1 MGRSWTVVRPDS
13 PRAAPPSATLVLVV
27 HTRTVAIHYV
37 RAALRACPTPSPVL
51 AAAGISPALL
61 ADDRARVTPAQFTS
75 LIQALWETLDDEFMG
90 FGPRPS
96 KRGTFPT
103 MCLLAV
109 HCPDLESALRRGLA
123 FYSLFDLAPSMSLV
137 DGRFTLD
144 MEGVSD
150 PDHFL
155 TESLL
160 VLWHRFSSWLVGR
173 RIPLLSAS
181 FAYPAPSHRAEYHLI
196 FGCPMEFSAPST
208 CISFDPRFLHMPVV
222 QDEAALRRFL
232 RNSPAELLSRRDH
245 GADTS
250 GHVRRLLGAGVSGLE
265 EVAARLGVSAP
276 TLRRRLTAE
285 GTSFREVREQLLRD
299 QAVASLVRGGESVEE
314 LALRLGFSE
323 ASAFHRAFKRWTGSS
338 PGAYRGGRD

>member
-1 MGRSWTVVRPDS
+1 M
-13 PRAAPPSATLVLVV
+13 

-37 RAALRACPTPSPVL
+37 RAALRACPEPSAVL
-51 AAAGISPALL
+51 AGAGIPASLL
-61 ADDRARVTPAQFTS
+61 ADDRARVTPAQYTKF
-75 LIQALWETLDDEFMG
+75 IQTLWEVLDDEFMG

-96 KRGTFPT
+96 KRGTFAM

-123 FYSLFDLAPSMSLV
+123 FYSLFDQPLRLSLD
-137 DGRFTLD
+137 DGRFSL
-144 MEGVSD
+144 EIPGD

-160 VLWHRFSSWLVGR
+160 VLWHRFSSWLIGR
-173 RIPLLSAS
+173 RIPLRGAE
-181 FAYPAPSHRAEYHLI
+181 FGYPEPAHAAEYHLI
-196 FGCPMEFSAPST
+196 FGCPLTFGAPAT
-208 CISFDPRFLHMPVV
+208 AISFDPKFLRMPVV

-232 RNSPAELLSRRDH
+232 RHSPAELLSRRDH
-245 GADTS
+245 GADTA
-250 GHVRRLLGAGVSGLE
+250 GHVRRLLGRGVTGLE
-265 EVAARLGVSAP
+265 AVAAALGVSAP
-276 TLRRRLTAE
+276 TLRRRLAAE

-338 PGAYRGGRD
+338 PGSYRA

>member
-1 MGRSWTVVRPDS
+1 M
-13 PRAAPPSATLVLVV
+13 

-37 RAALRACPTPSPVL
+37 RAALRECPAPEPVL
-51 AAAGISPALL
+51 AAAGISPSLL
-61 ADDRARVTPAQFTS
+61 DDDRARVTPEQFTR
-75 LIQALWETLDDEFMG
+75 LIQALWEQLDDEFMG

-109 HCPDLESALRRGLA
+109 HCPDLGSALRRGLA
-123 FYSLFDLAPSMSLV
+123 FYGLFDTAPAMSLV
-137 DGRFTLD
+137 DGRFSLD
-144 MEGVSD
+144 MALVDD

-173 RIPLLSAS
+173 RIPLRRAS
-181 FAYPAPSHRAEYHLI
+181 FDYPEPPHAAEYHLI
-196 FGCPMEFSAPST
+196 FGCPLEFSAPVT
-208 CISFDPRFLHMPVV
+208 AMFFDPKFLRMPVV

-250 GHVRRLLGAGVSGLE
+250 AHVRRLLGAGESGLE
-265 EVAARLGVSAP
+265 AVAQRLGVSAP
-276 TLRRRLTAE
+276 TLRRRLAAE

-338 PGAYRGGRD
+338 PGAYRGGH

>member
-1 MGRSWTVVRPDS
+1 
-13 PRAAPPSATLVLVV
+13 LFV

-37 RAALRACPTPSPVL
+37 RAALRACPSPSEVM
-51 AAAGISPALL
+51 AGAGIPPSLL
-61 ADDRARVTPAQFTS
+61 ADDRARVTPAQYTK
-75 LIQALWETLDDEFMG
+75 LIQTLWEVLDDEFMG

-96 KRGTFPT
+96 KRGTFAM

-123 FYSLFDLAPSMSLV
+123 FYALFDEPLDLSLNA
-137 DGRFTLD
+137 GRFELHVP
-144 MEGVSD
+144 GD

-160 VLWHRFSSWLVGR
+160 VLWHRFSSWLIGR
-173 RIPLLSAS
+173 RIPLQEAG
-181 FAYPAPSHRAEYHLI
+181 FAYPEPVHAAEYHLI
-196 FGCPMEFSAPST
+196 FGCPLTFDARAT
-208 CISFDPRFLHMPVV
+208 AISFDPKFLRMPVV

-232 RNSPAELLSRRDH
+232 RHSPAELLSRRDH
-245 GADTS
+245 GADTA
-250 GHVRRLLGAGVSGLE
+250 GHVRRLLGRGMSGLE
-265 EVAARLGVSAP
+265 AVAAQLGVSAP
-276 TLRRRLTAE
+276 TLRRRLAAE

-338 PGAYRGGRD
+338 PGSYRA

>member
-1 MGRSWTVVRPDS
+1 
-13 PRAAPPSATLVLVV
+13 V

-37 RAALRACPTPSPVL
+37 RAALRACPEPSAVL
-51 AAAGISPALL
+51 LGAGIPQSLL
-61 ADDRARVTPAQFTS
+61 ADDRARVTPAQYTKF
-75 LIQALWETLDDEFMG
+75 IQTLWEVLDDEFMG

-96 KRGTFPT
+96 KRGTFAM

-109 HCPDLESALRRGLA
+109 HCPDLESALKRGLA
-123 FYSLFDLAPSMSLV
+123 FYALFDEPLELSL
-137 DGRFTLD
+137 DGGRFTLHVP
-144 MEGVSD
+144 GD

-160 VLWHRFSSWLVGR
+160 VLWHRFSSWLIGR
-173 RIPLLSAS
+173 RIPLQGAE
-181 FAYPAPSHRAEYHLI
+181 FGYPEPAHAAEYHLI
-196 FGCPMEFSAPST
+196 FGCPLRFGARVT
-208 CISFDPRFLHMPVV
+208 TIAFDPKFLRMPVV
-222 QDEAALRRFL
+222 QDEAALKRFL
-232 RNSPAELLSRRDH
+232 RHSPADLLSRRDH

-250 GHVRRLLGAGVSGLE
+250 GHVRRLLGRGVTGLE
-265 EVAARLGVSAP
+265 AVAAQLGVSAP
-276 TLRRRLTAE
+276 TLRRRLAAE

-338 PGAYRGGRD
+338 PGSYRA